1 MKKLTAA
8 LFATALALPTTA
20 AFAEHHESS
29 NTGSANTGAHSTK
42 VEGGTAAGHE
52 DGKVHDDAER
62 NTESGSANTKK
73 DSMMVEGGTAQ
84 SESAKHGEVMD
95 KGEDHMGVSPESGSS
110 NTADGSMKTE

>member
-1 MKKLTAA
+1 MNKLTAA
-8 LFATALALPTTA
+8 LIATAFALPTA
-20 AFAEHHESS
+20 AAYADHHESS

-52 DGKVHDDAER
+52 GGMVQDDAER

-84 SESAKHGEVMD
+84 SESAKHGKVMD
-95 KGEDHMGVSPESGSS
+95 EGEDHMGVSPESGSA